1 MSAPKILITTPV
13 YGAPDSASV
22 SVAYHEALLSMAQS
36 GQIQLTPHMQWIGE
50 DLVRVR
56 CRALRFFLAETD
68 CTHLLF
74 WDADVGGSDPT
85 GERACCALAL
95 MGMIAEDVDVICA
108 PYPRKRILWNQIR
121 GARRRPRV
129 FLAAA
134 STGSRRTGRIRR
146 PQGACRWR
154 ALRVRADQARG
165 CGQGRVRVLR
175 ERRDVY
181 RLVRGQNSNYGACFP
196 AARDD

>member
-1 MSAPKILITTPV
+1 LSAPKILITTPV

-36 GQIQLTPHMQWIGE
+36 GQSSSPRICNGSARPGA
-50 DLVRVR
+50 
-56 CRALRFFLAETD
+56 RALSSAAVFLEETD

-95 MGMIAEDVDVICA
+95 MGMLGEDVDVICA

-121 GARRRPRV
+121 ALDVDHAYSWPLRRLAPDAPVEFVGRKRVSLARP
-129 FLAAA
+129 
-134 STGSRRTGRIRR
+134 SGSR
-146 PQGACRWR
+146 
-154 ALRVRADQARG
+154 
-165 CGQGRVRVLR
+165 
-175 ERRDVY
+175 
-181 RLVRGQNSNYGACFP
+181 
-196 AARDD
+196 

>member
-56 CRALRFFLAETD
+56 CRALRFFLEETD

-74 WDADVGGSDPT
+74 GTLTSA
-85 GERACCALAL
+85 AQ
-95 MGMIAEDVDVICA
+95 
-108 PYPRKRILWNQIR
+108 IL
-121 GARRRPRV
+121 
-129 FLAAA
+129 
-134 STGSRRTGRIRR
+134 
-146 PQGACRWR
+146 
-154 ALRVRADQARG
+154 QARG
-165 CGQGRVRVLR
+165 R
-175 ERRDVY
+175 
-181 RLVRGQNSNYGACFP
+181 
-196 AARDD
+196 AARSR

>member
-36 GQIQLTPHMQWIGE
+36 GQIQLTRICNGIGE

-56 CRALRFFLAETD
+56 CRALRFFLEETD

-95 MGMIAEDVDVICA
+95 MGMLAEDVDVICA
-108 PYPRKRILWNQIR
+108 PYPRKRSCGPNS

-129 FLAAA
+129 FLAAGVDWLQTHRSNSSA
-134 STGSRRTGRIRR
+134 ARRVSLARPSGSR
-146 PQGACRWR
+146 
-154 ALRVRADQARG
+154 
-165 CGQGRVRVLR
+165 
-175 ERRDVY
+175 
-181 RLVRGQNSNYGACFP
+181 
-196 AARDD
+196 